1 MKLCKLL
8 LILLLVSFQVALAD
22 DLYLAA
28 DDTSTSDRNLRQIL
42 EDEGHLRFLKLLD
55 DAQLADYLNKTNI
68 TLLIPEEAWFESLP
82 EDKYRELVRNREA
95 LREALHAHTLIG
107 VLTETDLSART
118 ATTNLN
124 QEAVTAEVDEEMGLI
139 VNGLVVLRGDLLGTG
154 FAVHVVD
161 DFFVEI

>member
-1 MKLCKLL
+1 MNLCKLL
-8 LILLLVSFQVALAD
+8 LILLFATSQAALAD

-28 DDTSTSDRNLRQIL
+28 DDASTSDRNLRQVL
-42 EDEGHLRFLKLLD
+42 EDEGHQLLE
-55 DAQLADYLNKTNI
+55 DAQLADYLSKTNI
-68 TLLIPEEAWFESLP
+68 TLLVPDEEWFESLP
-82 EDKYRELVRNREA
+82 EEKYRELVLNREA
-95 LREALHAHTLIG
+95 LREALHAHTLNG
-107 VLTETDLSART
+107 VLTETDLAAGT
-118 ATTNLN
+118 ATSTLN